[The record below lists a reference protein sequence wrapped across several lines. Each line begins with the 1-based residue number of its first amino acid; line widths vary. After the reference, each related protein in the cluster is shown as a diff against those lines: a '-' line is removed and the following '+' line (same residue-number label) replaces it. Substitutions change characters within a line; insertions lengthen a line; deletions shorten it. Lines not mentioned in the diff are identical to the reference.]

1 MLAANIVAL
10 LTAAVLLADQPAV
23 VYKKMRVFVLIPP
36 DQILPGVKKLGV
48 LDFAG
53 QGADGRSFADVLT
66 SRLFE
71 KQRGIQDIRT
81 TSLFG
86 ARKHSQEGKTLQQ
99 GAFTDV
105 FVLIERNR
113 LAQVL
118 QEQRL
123 ARSGLL
129 DEAQAAQVGK
139 ILGVDAIVVGTL
151 SFAVTDQPS
160 QEERTYTQ
168 NRRQYTRYVS
178 CVQREGLMKVQ
189 ARVVSAESGQVLGSV
204 DRPLPIKVKHCEDE
218 EGGLPTQQ
226 SVAEASSHDLAEA
239 IANYV
244 APHFELREFELE
256 KIRNKQFEGLG
267 ERAAELAEALR
278 VDEAYAIYK
287 SIHDQDAYSPEVLVD
302 LAILNEVVGNWRQ
315 AKEFYDQAFQLKKS
329 DDYKRGLDRMTR
341 SLSFRDALAQLG
353 VVIQEHTFAAAAED
367 VARATAKLVEIRGGG
382 GGKRGGGGVR
392 GGAGGRPVCA
402 SPFAPPPPPAAI
414 EPRLDAP
421 APDRHPA
428 VCQAAHGLPDLAR
441 GDLHHAERLAHLDL
455 ADRALVEPDF
465 ADQRA
470 DQVLRP
476 DVVLLPDIDED
487 LHASWWDWRHV
498 SLIADGCW
506 LTAHFEERRRDLRR
520 LELLEQRRQQHQLRV
535 DAPSLEQRRHPRA
548 QRFGA
553 GLGPGGRAGQR

>member
-1 MLAANIVAL
+1 MLAIKIVAL
-10 LTAAVLLADQPAV
+10 LAAAVLIAGPPTV
-23 VYKKMRVFVLIPP
+23 VYKKTRVFVLVPP
-36 DQILPGVKKLGV
+36 EQILPGVKKVAV

-86 ARKHSQEGKTLQQ
+86 IRRHTQEGKTFQQ

-105 FVLIERNR
+105 FALIERSR

-123 ARSGLL
+123 AQSGLL

-139 ILGVDAIVVGTL
+139 ILGVDAIVVGTV
-151 SFAVTDQPS
+151 SFTLTDQTS
-160 QEERTYTQ
+160 REERTYTE

-178 CVQREGLMKVQ
+178 CLQREGLMKVH
-189 ARVVSAESGQVLGSV
+189 ARVVSAASGQVLGSV
-204 DRPLPIKVKHCEDE
+204 DRPLPIKLKHCADE
-218 EGGLPTQQ
+218 EGVLPTPQ
-226 SVAEASSHDLAEA
+226 SVAEASSHDLADA
-239 IANYV
+239 IANYL

-267 ERAAELAEALR
+267 ERAAEFAEALR

-302 LAILNEVVGNWRQ
+302 LGILNEVVGNWRQ

-367 VARATAKLVEIRGGG
+367 VARATANVVEIRGGG
-382 GGKRGGGGVR
+382 EDRIPIRAQPDDHSEVVASVPGGVTFQVVREQGDWFRIKLLGGKEGYVQKDK
-392 GGAGGRPVCA
+392 AK
-402 SPFAPPPPPAAI
+402 
-414 EPRLDAP
+414 L
-421 APDRHPA
+421 
-428 VCQAAHGLPDLAR
+428 
-441 GDLHHAERLAHLDL
+441 
-455 ADRALVEPDF
+455 
-465 ADQRA
+465 
-470 DQVLRP
+470 
-476 DVVLLPDIDED
+476 
-487 LHASWWDWRHV
+487 
-498 SLIADGCW
+498 
-506 LTAHFEERRRDLRR
+506 
-520 LELLEQRRQQHQLRV
+520 RQQ
-535 DAPSLEQRRHPRA
+535 
-548 QRFGA
+548 
-553 GLGPGGRAGQR
+553 

>member
-10 LTAAVLLADQPAV
+10 LTAAVLIADPPTV

-36 DQILPGVKKLGV
+36 DQILPGVKKLAV

-81 TSLFG
+81 TGLFG
-86 ARKHSQEGKTLQQ
+86 IRSRSQEGQTLQQ

-105 FVLIERNR
+105 FALIERNR

-123 ARSGLL
+123 AQSGLL

-139 ILGVDAIVVGTL
+139 ILGVDAIVVGTV
-151 SFAVTDQPS
+151 SFTLTDRPLR
-160 QEERTYTQ
+160 EERSYTQ

-178 CVQREGLMKVQ
+178 CVQRQGLMK
-189 ARVVSAESGQVLGSV
+189 AHTSVVSTESGQVLGSV
-204 DRPLPIKVKHCEDE
+204 DRPVPITGKHCQDDNES
-218 EGGLPTQQ
+218 LPTPQA
-226 SVAEASSHDLAEA
+226 VAEASSHDLAEA
-239 IANYV
+239 IANYL

-256 KIRNKQFEGLG
+256 KIRSKQFEGLG
-267 ERAAELAEALR
+267 ERAAEFAEALR

-287 SIHDQDAYSPEVLVD
+287 SIHDQDPYSPEVLVD

-329 DDYKRGLDRMTR
+329 DDYKRGLDRMTK

-382 GGKRGGGGVR
+382 EDRIPIRAQPDEHSEVVASVPGGVTFQVVREEGDWFRVKLLGGKEGY
-392 GGAGGRPVCA
+392 
-402 SPFAPPPPPAAI
+402 I
-414 EPRLDAP
+414 QK
-421 APDRHPA
+421 DR
-428 VCQAAHGLPDLAR
+428 VK
-441 GDLHHAERLAHLDL
+441 
-455 ADRALVEPDF
+455 
-465 ADQRA
+465 
-470 DQVLRP
+470 LR
-476 DVVLLPDIDED
+476 
-487 LHASWWDWRHV
+487 
-498 SLIADGCW
+498 
-506 LTAHFEERRRDLRR
+506 
-520 LELLEQRRQQHQLRV
+520 Q
-535 DAPSLEQRRHPRA
+535 
-548 QRFGA
+548 
-553 GLGPGGRAGQR
+553 

>member
-382 GGKRGGGGVR
+382 EDRIPIRAQPDEHSEAVASVPGGVTFQVVREEGDWFRIKLLGGKEGYVQK
-392 GGAGGRPVCA
+392 
-402 SPFAPPPPPAAI
+402 
-414 EPRLDAP
+414 
-421 APDRHPA
+421 DR
-428 VCQAAHGLPDLAR
+428 VK
-441 GDLHHAERLAHLDL
+441 
-455 ADRALVEPDF
+455 
-465 ADQRA
+465 
-470 DQVLRP
+470 LR
-476 DVVLLPDIDED
+476 
-487 LHASWWDWRHV
+487 
-498 SLIADGCW
+498 
-506 LTAHFEERRRDLRR
+506 
-520 LELLEQRRQQHQLRV
+520 Q
-535 DAPSLEQRRHPRA
+535 
-548 QRFGA
+548 
-553 GLGPGGRAGQR
+553 

>member
-1 MLAANIVAL
+1 MLAIKIVAL
-10 LTAAVLLADQPAV
+10 LTAAVLIAGPPTV
-23 VYKKMRVFVLIPP
+23 VYKKTRVFVLVPP
-36 DQILPGVKKLGV
+36 EQILPGVKKVAV

-86 ARKHSQEGKTLQQ
+86 IRSHTQEGKTFQQ

-105 FVLIERNR
+105 FALIERSR

-123 ARSGLL
+123 AQSGLL

-139 ILGVDAIVVGTL
+139 ILGVDAIVVGTV
-151 SFAVTDQPS
+151 SFTLTDQTS
-160 QEERTYTQ
+160 REERTYTE

-178 CVQREGLMKVQ
+178 CLQREGLMKVH
-189 ARVVSAESGQVLGSV
+189 ARVVSAASGQVLGSV
-204 DRPLPIKVKHCEDE
+204 DRPLPIKLKHCADE
-218 EGGLPTQQ
+218 EGVLPTPQ

-239 IANYV
+239 IANYL

-267 ERAAELAEALR
+267 ERAAEFAEALR

-302 LAILNEVVGNWRQ
+302 LGILNEVVGNWRQ

-367 VARATAKLVEIRGGG
+367 VARATANVVEIRGGG
-382 GGKRGGGGVR
+382 EDRIPIRAQPDDHSEVVASVPGGVTFQVVREQGDWFRVKLLGGKEGYVQKDK
-392 GGAGGRPVCA
+392 VK
-402 SPFAPPPPPAAI
+402 
-414 EPRLDAP
+414 L
-421 APDRHPA
+421 
-428 VCQAAHGLPDLAR
+428 
-441 GDLHHAERLAHLDL
+441 
-455 ADRALVEPDF
+455 
-465 ADQRA
+465 
-470 DQVLRP
+470 
-476 DVVLLPDIDED
+476 
-487 LHASWWDWRHV
+487 
-498 SLIADGCW
+498 
-506 LTAHFEERRRDLRR
+506 
-520 LELLEQRRQQHQLRV
+520 RQQ
-535 DAPSLEQRRHPRA
+535 
-548 QRFGA
+548 
-553 GLGPGGRAGQR
+553 